1 MLALSQASI
10 VRLPNSKSES
20 EKERKTISGFN
31 QKKKKMLK
39 PLATS
44 LFFLAFVNFQLST

>member
-31 QKKKKMLK
+31 QKKKKN
-39 PLATS
+39 AETTS
-44 LFFLAFVNFQLST
+44 NFLVFLAFVNFQLST